1 MAKSS
6 KHPKPPADAAARRVR
21 LPGAK
26 RVVAGQ
32 TVASPNG
39 TAASDVLLYVLGG
52 NAAPHL
58 HNVVRD
64 FPLLNRRRGE
74 TDADHLVRVV
84 QLVEEAMAA
93 GGTHLVVPHEHAN
106 WLGDHPLVAN
116 YFAAQHVLAEATAE
130 TGIVFSF
137 TPQPRQRVTFT
148 AEVSGWEIVPGEG
161 ISLLARDSLVKPRLT
176 LRPTTPARG
185 LLKGHLAFA
194 AEGLQTLRVSFT
206 LSRSGQWLAQ

>member
-52 NAAPHL
+52 NAEPGL
-58 HNVVRD
+58 HDVVRD

-74 TDADHLVRVV
+74 TDTDHLARVV

-93 GGTHLVVPHEHAN
+93 GGTHLVVPAEHAD

-148 AEVSGWEIVPGEG
+148 AEVSEW
-161 ISLLARDSLVKPRLT
+161 
-176 LRPTTPARG
+176 
-185 LLKGHLAFA
+185 
-194 AEGLQTLRVSFT
+194 
-206 LSRSGQWLAQ
+206 